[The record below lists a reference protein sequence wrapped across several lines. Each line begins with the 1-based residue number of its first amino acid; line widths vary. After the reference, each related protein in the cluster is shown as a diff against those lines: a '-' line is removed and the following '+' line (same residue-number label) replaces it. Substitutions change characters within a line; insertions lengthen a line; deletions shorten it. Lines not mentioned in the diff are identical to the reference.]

1 MAQTGDR
8 NEGDIEAELR
18 PYVDRSLA
26 PHAWRGSAIRARRA
40 REAMP
45 RASRARSRRC
55 DSAVMRC
62 LRAPRRALPRS
73 GAATTMP
80 MRCPRAGRSATR
92 SARQS
97 EAPLALAPR
106 PSAVADILEV
116 SPYFDWFASSEALEA
131 QRALDEAKGEYFSDR
146 FYRAFN
152 RPDLARGTYTKANVG
167 LIAPKEAPLRAS
179 APHAVCADARGWAA
193 LLWGHP
199 RNRWEWEDPE
209 PFVFSDHPSD
219 LEYMRRYDAAR
230 ECGDYIEIT
239 YPVVGVSFFT
249 ALREFDGLALNA
261 AAGRLLGLDETQVQW
276 LGASAWKGGPYW
288 DDHVSSRDMA
298 EVCRAVARGEDARDA
313 WYARRLSRLSLE
325 GHYPSF
331 PPQDESAQGPLD
343 RTPAFAER
351 PSALIAHALGAA
363 RTLDR
368 GRYRPNARVFHRW
381 NASLGACE
389 VDLAG
394 MVLAGTFDVS
404 ARASADAVWAHMLR
418 REGAGPALRALREIG
433 IGDVHGA
440 VGTLGCWTQ
449 ELRHRK
455 ALEALARWLE
465 DLGL

>member
-1 MAQTGDR
+1 MAETGDR

-26 PHAWRGSAIRARRA
+26 AHAWRGSAIRARNAARWCEARA
-40 REAMP
+40 EPLPRLDGDALLARTEARILAFWRGDREEHALPARWPLNEAQREAI
-45 RASRARSRRC
+45 RGAT
-55 DSAVMRC
+55 SAT
-62 LRAPRRALPRS
+62 S
-73 GAATTMP
+73 GAQ
-80 MRCPRAGRSATR
+80 RLR
-92 SARQS
+92 
-97 EAPLALAPR
+97 
-106 PSAVADILEV
+106 AVADILEA
-116 SPYFDWFASSEALEA
+116 SAYFDWFASNAALEE

-249 ALREFDGLALNA
+249 ALREFDALALNA

-276 LGASAWKGGPYW
+276 LGASAWEGGPYW
-288 DDHVSSRDMA
+288 DDDVSGRDMA

-313 WYARRLSRLSLE
+313 SR
-325 GHYPSF
+325 
-331 PPQDESAQGPLD
+331 A
-343 RTPAFAER
+343 
-351 PSALIAHALGAA
+351 
-363 RTLDR
+363 
-368 GRYRPNARVFHRW
+368 
-381 NASLGACE
+381 
-389 VDLAG
+389 
-394 MVLAGTFDVS
+394 
-404 ARASADAVWAHMLR
+404 
-418 REGAGPALRALREIG
+418 
-433 IGDVHGA
+433 
-440 VGTLGCWTQ
+440 
-449 ELRHRK
+449 
-455 ALEALARWLE
+455 
-465 DLGL
+465 